1 MTIDAA
7 VRGEGLTPA
16 YQPIVAL
23 RDGSVVG
30 YEALARW
37 PQFGQLNPAT
47 VFAHARA
54 HRRADELDQMCIDAS
69 IDTALQAGIADDLVL
84 SVNCEPSSPYL
95 SPMTR
100 QPALAARDGLAVM
113 FEITE
118 RRLLSQPRLLLQKVA
133 ALRRDGFLI
142 ALDDVGAH
150 PDSSALLDIISPD
163 VMKLD
168 LALVQSQPNDQQA
181 QTLSAILA
189 HHERTG
195 ALILAEG
202 IESDEHLE
210 QALALGADLGQG
222 YRFGR
227 PGVLGGPAGSW
238 SAVPR
243 RQPAAAP
250 ASDSPFGL
258 VENHHRMRTAR
269 KSTVVAFSR
278 HIETQAQR
286 AADPPMVLAALQRL
300 QHLTPRTLQRYRDLA
315 RKSPLVAV
323 FGQQMVEEPGDGIRG
338 VSLTGNDPLNL
349 EWTVV
354 ALGPHTAAALIA
366 RERIRGAAP
375 RADGDRRFDF
385 VVTYDRELVTATAR
399 SLLHRMR

>member
-1 MTIDAA
+1 M
-7 VRGEGLTPA
+7 PA

-23 RDGSVVG
+23 RDESVVG

-37 PQFGQLNPAT
+37 PQFGHLNPAT
-47 VFAHARA
+47 VFAHART
-54 HRRADELDQMCIDAS
+54 HRRADALDQMCIDAS
-69 IDTALQAGIADDLVL
+69 IDTALHAGIADDLVL

-95 SPMTR
+95 SPM
-100 QPALAARDGLAVM
+100 AR
-113 FEITE
+113 
-118 RRLLSQPRLLLQKVA
+118 KVA

-168 LALVQSQPNDQQA
+168 LALVQSQPNVQQA

-227 PGVLGGPAGSW
+227 PGVLGDSAGSW
-238 SAVPR
+238 SAVR
-243 RQPAAAP
+243 RRRPPAAP
-250 ASDSPFGL
+250 ASASPFGL
-258 VENHHRMRTAR
+258 VENHHRVRTAR

-300 QHLTPRTLQRYRDLA
+300 QYLTPRTLRRYEDLA
-315 RKSPLVAV
+315 RTSPLVAV
-323 FGQQMVEEPGDGIRG
+323 FGQGMVEEPGDGIRG
-338 VSLTGNDPLNL
+338 VSLTGDDPLNL

-366 RERIRGAAP
+366 RERERERGASP
-375 RADGDRRFDF
+375 CADGDRRFDF
-385 VVTYDRELVTATAR
+385 VITYDRELVTATAR